1 MKIKLKEK
9 THHINKLDRY
19 QYLKHYQKHSSLKN
33 RRLIQNEH
41 DESEQKPTPQRY
53 AVNTVIDRE
62 KSTTAQAVYRGKK
75 FYQSKVKQR
84 QMKNRKKK
92 TQEFNDLPKTV
103 SDKKKLN
110 YKNKDISKIKLSR
123 KYKKIK
129 NISSFDSMAQQQKN
143 MKSTYLRNFQQ
154 KIQKKGTVS
163 SNIKERVKHPFQTIK
178 GAGNIVKKTVGG
190 LNKLIGLGTGMLL
203 IIVIILFIGI
213 FAVLGDDSSTNTSL
227 IPLSDE
233 VIAYEETIRKYA
245 KQYDI
250 EDYVP
255 LLQAVMMQESGGKG
269 NDPMQSSEC
278 EYNKKYPK
286 KPNGITEADYSI
298 DCGVH
303 YVSDCITS
311 ANVSGVADTKNISLA
326 LQGYNFGKGYI
337 TWAIEHFD
345 GYTRANAKVY
355 SDQKKAELQTEVYGD
370 PDYVSHVLQY
380 YHLGNGDIVI
390 IARSQIGNV
399 GGKPYWSWYGFDQRV
414 EWCAIFVSWC
424 ANESG
429 QLNITVP
436 KFSRVEDGI
445 QWYKNQGKWRD
456 KNYMPKAGELIFF
469 DWENDNDPDH
479 VGIVEKVDNNYI
491 YTIEGNSKDECRS
504 RKYRIGY
511 KRIYGY
517 GKSKIGK

>member
-1 MKIKLKEK
+1 MKSKTKEK
-9 THHINKLDRY
+9 THHINKLDRR
-19 QYLKHYQKHSSLKN
+19 QYFKHYQKHSSLKEKQS
-33 RRLIQNEH
+33 IQNKH
-41 DESEQKPTPQRY
+41 DESEQKLTPQRY

-62 KSTTAQAVYRGKK
+62 KSTTVQAVYIGKK

-84 QMKNRKKK
+84 QMKNRNKK
-92 TQEFNDLPKTV
+92 TYELNNLPKIV

-110 YKNKDISKIKLSR
+110 YKNKDISKIKLSS
-123 KYKKIK
+123 KYKRTR
-129 NISSFDSMAQQQKN
+129 NVSSFDSMTQQHKN
-143 MKSTYLRNFQQ
+143 MKSTYFRNFQQ

-163 SNIKERVKHPFQTIK
+163 SNIKERVKHPFQIVK
-178 GAGNIVKKTVGG
+178 GVGNIVKKTVGG

-203 IIVIILFIGI
+203 IIVIVLFIDI

-245 KQYDI
+245 KHYDI

-286 KPNGITEADYSI
+286 EPNGITEADYSI

-303 YVSDCITS
+303 YFSDCITS
-311 ANVSGVADTKNISLA
+311 ANVNGIADTKNISLA

-355 SDQKKAELQTEVYGD
+355 SDQKKAELQTDVYGD

-399 GGKPYWSWYGFDQRV
+399 DGKPYWTWYGFDQRV

-429 QLNITVP
+429 QLNITVS

-445 QWYKNQGKWRD
+445 QWYKNLGKWRNKD
-456 KNYMPKAGELIFF
+456 YIPKAGGLIFF
-469 DWENDNDPDH
+469 DWENNNDPDH

-491 YTIEGNSKDECRS
+491 YTIKGNSNDECQEK
-504 RKYRIGY
+504 KYGLNY
-511 KRIYGY
+511 NDIYGY
-517 GKSKIGK
+517 CAI